1 MDPGDFGGNARF
13 QVLSRLGAGPMGVVY
28 RARDLAQGR
37 EVALKTLQHF
47 DPAGLYRFKHEFRS
61 FANVSHPNLVTLYEL
76 ISDEDRWFF
85 TMELVEGVDFR
96 RWIANGDVDRLRDA
110 FRQLALGVEAL
121 HATGRLHRD
130 IKPSNVMVDS
140 RGRVVLLDFGLV
152 SARRSASAGDS
163 ILDPMGGTPPYMSP
177 EQAGGAELG
186 PACDWYSVGAML
198 YDILAGRLPFE
209 GTVIEVLD
217 AKIRRE
223 APPLRRD
230 GIPENLAEL
239 ATALVHRNPDERP
252 KGSEVLR
259 RLRSAHVPT
268 GMPAQGP
275 APVFLGRRSQLEAL
289 EAAQARAREGTP
301 VTVLVQGRSGM
312 GKTTLVD
319 RFLGRIRADPRA
331 TVLAGRCYERE
342 SVPYKALD
350 SVIDSLSQRLR
361 RLRDQAEVP
370 LPRDVDS
377 LVRLFPVL
385 RQAPAVATASRPA
398 VEIPDPQELRRGS
411 AARSR
416 AVGDRRLRHPAHAPV
431 ARRGVRRPL

>member
-1 MDPGDFGGNARF
+1 
-13 QVLSRLGAGPMGVVY
+13 
-28 RARDLAQGR
+28 
-37 EVALKTLQHF
+37 
-47 DPAGLYRFKHEFRS
+47 
-61 FANVSHPNLVTLYEL
+61 
-76 ISDEDRWFF
+76 
-85 TMELVEGVDFR
+85 MELLEGVDFR

-230 GIPENLAEL
+230 GIPEDLAEL

-275 APVFLGRRSQLEAL
+275 APVFLGRQSQLEAL

-361 RLRDQAEVP
+361 RLGDQAEVL
-370 LPRDVDS
+370 LPSDIHS

-398 VEIPDPQELRRGS
+398 VEIPDPQELRRRS

>member
-1 MDPGDFGGNARF
+1 MRSQGWAPVHPIFTSGPPFRRIRRFPRSKWQDRRNLPAQLHRFSMMRALPQGDSVDPGDFGGNARF

-37 EVALKTLQHF
+37 EVALKTLQRF

-163 ILDPMGGTPPYMSP
+163 ILDPMGGTPAYMSP
-177 EQAGGAELG
+177 EQAAGAELG

-230 GIPENLAEL
+230 GIPEDLAEL

-259 RLRSAHVPT
+259 RLR
-268 GMPAQGP
+268 
-275 APVFLGRRSQLEAL
+275 
-289 EAAQARAREGTP
+289 
-301 VTVLVQGRSGM
+301 
-312 GKTTLVD
+312 
-319 RFLGRIRADPRA
+319 
-331 TVLAGRCYERE
+331 
-342 SVPYKALD
+342 
-350 SVIDSLSQRLR
+350 
-361 RLRDQAEVP
+361 
-370 LPRDVDS
+370 
-377 LVRLFPVL
+377 
-385 RQAPAVATASRPA
+385 
-398 VEIPDPQELRRGS
+398 
-411 AARSR
+411 
-416 AVGDRRLRHPAHAPV
+416 
-431 ARRGVRRPL
+431 